1 MRKKKEVFVPYN
13 YVFFQPNP
21 SWKGKGKYRHQD
33 CPIRAICA
41 ATEKSWEE
49 VYDLLC
55 ETGKEVCDAPTS
67 DQSVERAMSKLGFEK
82 CSVKV
87 TKGSTRPDPCHLTE
101 EKWNKRL
108 VMRVANH
115 LVGGRGG
122 KYYDCWN
129 CGEKGIYTYY
139 QKDM

>member
-1 MRKKKEVFVPYN
+1 MRKKKEVMVPFN

-33 CPIRAICA
+33 CSIRAICA
-41 ATEKSWEE
+41 ATEKPWEE

-55 ETGKEVCDAPTS
+55 EAGKKVCDAPTS
-67 DQSVERAMSKLGFEK
+67 DQAVEYTLLKLGFEK
-82 CSVKV
+82 CSVKP

-101 EKWNKRL
+101 ENFKKRL
-108 VMRVANH
+108 VMRVSNH
-115 LVGGRGG
+115 FVGGRGG

-129 CGEKGIYTYY
+129 CGEKGIYRYY